1 MSDETNTP
9 SLPTIAFTIAAIML
23 IIAAP
28 LYCSSLDL
36 GGVNHERSPKL
47 VACLSISG
55 GALLVVAAYRLHKR
69 VRADRSAFVPEY
81 GEHLL
86 IALGLGLG
94 GLALLCL
101 GAYLL
106 SLTPT

>member
-1 MSDETNTP
+1 MSDER
-9 SLPTIAFTIAAIML
+9 SAKL
-23 IIAAP
+23 I
-28 LYCSSLDL
+28 
-36 GGVNHERSPKL
+36 
-47 VACLSISG
+47 ACLSVSCG
-55 GALLVVAAYRLHKR
+55 VLLVFAAYRLHKR

-86 IALGLGLG
+86 VALGLGVG